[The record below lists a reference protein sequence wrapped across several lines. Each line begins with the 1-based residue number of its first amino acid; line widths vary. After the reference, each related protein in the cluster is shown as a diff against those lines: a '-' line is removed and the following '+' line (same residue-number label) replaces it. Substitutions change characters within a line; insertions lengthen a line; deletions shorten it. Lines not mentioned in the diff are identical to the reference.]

1 MSHLQ
6 FRLPMLAGAIL
17 GAAVVLAACSSGSGH
32 TGGSGGSNT
41 AAVSASPTVSAVD
54 SRSSTAA
61 VNSAGSGGG
70 TASGAAKIVIATET
84 EFSIALSSKTL
95 QPGTYKFEVKNSG
108 KITHALTIDGPG
120 VSNKSTGDISPG
132 STATLTVSLK
142 AGSFEVYCP
151 VGNHKA
157 MGMDDTVKVA

>member
-17 GAAVVLAACSSGSGH
+17 GAAVVLSACSSGSGH

-41 AAVSASPTVSAVD
+41 AAVSASPTASTID

-61 VNSAGSGGG
+61 INSAGSGG
-70 TASGAAKIVIATET
+70 TASGAAKTVIATET
-84 EFSIALSSKTL
+84 EFSIALSAKTL

-120 VSNKSTGDISPG
+120 VSDKSTGDISPG